1 MADPFDLRSLR
12 MFVLIA
18 RHGGLRRAA
27 GELGLT
33 PSALSHRLRALE
45 DDLGFP
51 LFERTRA
58 NMILTPPGRALLA
71 IDTDKLTS
79 EYKFEPP
86 INPKTG
92 EYEAT
97 ADEEYPHIYG
107 TINLDS
113 VIKVV
118 PFPAG
123 ADGLFS
129 LPDGVKEYS

>member
-1 MADPFDLRSLR
+1 MSIILHMTPRADWETAQIVGYQTAESLTTQGFIHCSTAAQVVKVANKHYR
-12 MFVLIA
+12 NQSAPLVL
-18 RHGGLRRAA
+18 LC
-27 GELGLT
+27 
-33 PSALSHRLRALE
+33 
-45 DDLGFP
+45 
-51 LFERTRA
+51 
-58 NMILTPPGRALLA
+58 

-79 EYKFEPP
+79 AYKFEPP

-107 TINLDS
+107 TINLDA

-118 PFPAG
+118 DFPAG

-129 LPDGVKEYS
+129 LPNGVKEYL